1 MRICICGGG
10 NLGHVTAGM
19 MALHGENE
27 VAILTRHPEKWATT
41 IGILENG
48 KQTDAHLALVTSQAR
63 EAIPRA
69 DIVMLCLPGFAIR
82 EELQRIKPWLSPQ
95 TAVGAVFCST
105 GFFFEAHRLLPSAT
119 PLFGFQRVPYIS
131 RIVDYGRLAE
141 LKGRKRQLVMAVEN
155 IPQAEAFGHS
165 MAAALDTPIRLAGS
179 FYEVSLSNSNPLLH
193 PARLYT
199 LFKDWH
205 EGVFFPHNP
214 QFYGEWTVEASEL
227 YIAMDGEFQ
236 ALLGM
241 LPVAKGSIPSVLE
254 YYESKDARS
263 LTEKISH
270 IPAFKG
276 ILSPMLQRAEGFV
289 PDFTS
294 RYFTEDFPFGM
305 RFIVETAHSHH
316 CPIPTIERTFE
327 WGMEKVTLP
336 HPTCGGRD

>member
-1 MRICICGGG
+1 MKICICGGG

-48 KQTDAHLALVTSQAR
+48 KRSDARLSLVTS
-63 EAIPRA
+63 EPGKAIPHA

-82 EELQRIKPWLSPQ
+82 EELQRIKPWLTPE

-105 GFFFEAHRLLPSAT
+105 GFFFEAHDLLPPPT

-131 RIVDYGRLAE
+131 RIADYGHSAE
-141 LKGRKRQLVMAVEN
+141 LKGRKKQLVMAVEN
-155 IPQAEAFGHS
+155 IPQAEAFRQS
-165 MAAALDTPIRLAGS
+165 LAAALDTPIRLAGS

-205 EGVFFPHNP
+205 EGVFFPYNP
-214 QFYGEWTVEASEL
+214 QFYAEWTVEASEL
-227 YIAMDGEFQ
+227 YIAMDKEFQ

-241 LPVAKGSIPSVLE
+241 LPIAKGSIPSVLE
-254 YYESKDARS
+254 YYESKDAGS

-270 IPAFKG
+270 IPAFQG
-276 ILSPMLQRAEGFV
+276 ILSPMLQKAEGFI

-327 WGMEKVTLP
+327 WGMEKAALP
-336 HPTCGGRD
+336 HPIG